1 MNHLQ
6 KSILKDIIKKNKNMN
21 KNMEYSFVI
30 IELINQINK
39 KIIKNKINLNLK
51 KYLIIEK
58 MFCRFFQNKKI
69 K

>member
-30 IELINQINK
+30 IDLVNKINK
-39 KIIKNKINLNLK
+39 KIIKNKINL
-51 KYLIIEK
+51 
-58 MFCRFFQNKKI
+58 
-69 K
+69 